1 MRLVF
6 TYIRVLS
13 WVNATEKTPWN
24 WTFGSTLRI
33 PKNTWNRV
41 LRLVYSSVSA
51 CDSDILVFYEIGRDR
66 VTSRISVLLL
76 ILSVWFSLDHVSLCF
91 WLNTTPTTTPSQVKT
106 SLQSLSLGL
115 AIVISLWKL
124 DKFYVMQQNK
134 QEINYKSIQPT

>member
-1 MRLVF
+1 MFEAGFHLHQSHK
-6 TYIRVLS
+6 LS
-13 WVNATEKTPWN
+13 QCHRENSMKLDIWVIVIGLFLCFCLQLWH
-24 WTFGSTLRI
+24 
-33 PKNTWNRV
+33 
-41 LRLVYSSVSA
+41 SS
-51 CDSDILVFYEIGRDR
+51 FYEIGRDR

-91 WLNTTPTTTPSQVKT
+91 WLHTTPTTTPSQVKT